1 MSDKLAEW
9 LLVLRSV
16 PPAAGLLRRVAFA
29 DESVRQD
36 KKIMLYS
43 SRKLSHS
50 NLGRPVRSLVF
61 FILFYLYLWLE
72 VDLRLMYHGGGVIAN
87 FPPFFRGWEFF
98 HRFTSYPGGLTE
110 YLSAFLVQ
118 FFHYSWAGA
127 LVVTL
132 QTWLICLCIDVIISA
147 INGARYYWIRF
158 APPILMLILYNQ
170 YVFYFPTIMA
180 FLVSLVF
187 VCLYLR
193 ITPRGKILDLI
204 VFIVLSVILYTLAG
218 GAYLHFAV
226 LCAAYE
232 LFFRSRRQMVPLYLL
247 SALMIVCVEVIF
259 AFDVPRIDAFTNL
272 LPFYWKILL
281 YESRMI
287 TIVYILYLLPLVAVI
302 GFGLFGV
309 FARKSVELH
318 SQAGGPDAS
327 IREAEKEVNNDTVSE
342 RKLSAGIISWIIE
355 SRFLFIIAVFAAYFS
370 HNSDRKAFLAI
381 DYYSHQRDWPKVL
394 AAGRSMP
401 NNYFIIA
408 AVNRALYHTG
418 RLSSDM
424 FSYPQR
430 PDALFLISKEPVKVH
445 WQRFDIYF
453 DVGQMSMAE
462 QSLAE
467 SMEMYGERPVILKQL
482 ALVNLVKDNIGDAR
496 IYLGLLGKTL
506 FDSGWANNYLHLLE
520 TDPNLSTDQQI
531 QHLRRLMIEKDH
543 SFSAFNYEDILT
555 GLLDKNRQ
563 NKMAFEYL
571 MALHLLTGQLDKFV
585 QNLNRLDDFDYA
597 GIPRLYEEAI
607 LLYMT
612 NTKKTVD
619 LRGRRISDQSRE
631 RFNGFAQILAGYR
644 SDRQAAMN
652 DLAKNYGDS
661 YLFYYVYKHSGVKSQ

>member
-1 MSDKLAEW
+1 
-9 LLVLRSV
+9 
-16 PPAAGLLRRVAFA
+16 
-29 DESVRQD
+29 
-36 KKIMLYS
+36 MLNS

-72 VDLRLMYHGGGVIAN
+72 VDLRLMYHGGGMIRN

-98 HRFTSYPGGLTE
+98 HRFTSYPGGPVE
-110 YLSAFLVQ
+110 YLSAFLSQ

-147 INGARYYWIRF
+147 VNGARYYWIRF

-180 FLVSLVF
+180 LLVSLAF

-204 VFIVLSVILYTLAG
+204 VFIVLSVVLYTLAG
-218 GAYLHFAV
+218 GAYLHFAA

-247 SALMIVCVEVIF
+247 SALMIVCVEGIF
-259 AFDVPRIDAFTNL
+259 AFGVRPLDAFANL
-272 LPFYWKILL
+272 LPFNWKILF
-281 YESRMI
+281 YGRRRI
-287 TIVYILYLLPLVAVI
+287 TIVYILYLLPFVAVI
-302 GFGLFGV
+302 GFGLWGF
-309 FARKSVELH
+309 FARKSVQLPG
-318 SQAGGPDAS
+318 QAGGSDAS
-327 IREAEKEVNNDTVSE
+327 IREAEKEVSNGPVGE
-342 RKLSAGIISWIIE
+342 RKLSRGIISWIIE
-355 SRFLFIIAVFAAYFS
+355 SRFLFIFILAVFAAYFS

-381 DYYSHQRDWPKVL
+381 DYYSYQRDWPKVL
-394 AAGRSMP
+394 TAGRYLP
-401 NNYFIIA
+401 NNYFILA

-424 FSYPQR
+424 FSYPQH
-430 PDALFLISKEPVKVH
+430 PDALFLISKELVEADWH
-445 WQRFDIYF
+445 RFDIYF

-462 QSLAE
+462 HSLAE
-467 SMEMYGERPVILKQL
+467 SMEIYGERPMILKRL
-482 ALVNLVKDNIGDAR
+482 AMINMLKGNVNTAR
-496 IYLGLLGKTL
+496 IYLGSLGKTL

-520 TDPNLSTDQQI
+520 TDPSLSTDHEI
-531 QHLRRLMIEKDH
+531 QHLRQIATVEKEYDSVSRLDMEK
-543 SFSAFNYEDILT
+543 ELLIL
-555 GLLDKNRQ
+555 LRKNRQ

-571 MALHLLTGQLDKFV
+571 MALYLLRGQLDKFV

-597 GIPRLYEEAI
+597 GIPRVYEEAI

-619 LRGRRISDQSRE
+619 LRGRRISDRSRQ

-652 DLAKNYGDS
+652 DLAKDYGNS
-661 YLFYYVYKHSGVKSQ
+661 YLYYYAYGPSGVKAQ